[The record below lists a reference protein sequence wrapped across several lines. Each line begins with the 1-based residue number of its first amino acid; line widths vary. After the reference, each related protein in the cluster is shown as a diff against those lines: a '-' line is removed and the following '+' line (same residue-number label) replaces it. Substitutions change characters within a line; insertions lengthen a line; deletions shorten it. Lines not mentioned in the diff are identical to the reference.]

1 MVKQYHTKTC
11 KINVTPV
18 ATVASGENY
27 PYWAFSIDK
36 SYYQIFS
43 KNIFLHPEVIM
54 SSDREVLRDSATLFH
69 DITLLG
75 TKFAIDWF
83 PGTISL
89 SLLRAGGNV
98 WGRQN
103 GFFRT
108 RKKKVVR

>member
-11 KINVTPV
+11 KINVSPV

-54 SSDREVLRDSATLFH
+54 SSDREVQRDYGIVFH
-69 DITLLG
+69 DITVLG
-75 TKFAIDWF
+75 AQTK
-83 PGTISL
+83 SV
-89 SLLRAGGNV
+89 SC
-98 WGRQN
+98 
-103 GFFRT
+103 
-108 RKKKVVR
+108 K